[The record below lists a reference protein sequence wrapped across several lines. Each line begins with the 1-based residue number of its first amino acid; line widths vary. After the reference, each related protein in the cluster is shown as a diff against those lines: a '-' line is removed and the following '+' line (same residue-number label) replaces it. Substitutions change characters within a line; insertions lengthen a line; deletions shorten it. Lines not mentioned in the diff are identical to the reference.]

1 MIPNYSNIILE
12 ITREYTGTKYQPLV
26 DEATTA
32 YVCGDFRKIDEV
44 LKRLPDDIQ
53 LLEALVEKLR
63 GKSVYTN
70 LQKLL
75 EGKETSTEQ
84 AVISTASLITHVAID
99 LKEGNKEYRRLLPS
113 LYAKLGVLIN
123 KL

>member
-1 MIPNYSNIILE
+1 MKNYSNEILK
-12 ITREYTGTKYQPLV
+12 ITREYTGTKFQPLV
-26 DEATTA
+26 DEATAA
-32 YVCGDFRKIDEV
+32 YVRGDYKKVDEV
-44 LKRLPDDIQ
+44 IRQLPSDIQ
-53 LLEALVEKLR
+53 LLDALVEKLR

-70 LQKLL
+70 LEKLF
-75 EGKETSTEQ
+75 EGKDASTEQ

-99 LKEGNKEYRRLLPS
+99 LKEGNKEYRRLMPS

>member
-1 MIPNYSNIILE
+1 MSRDYS
-12 ITREYTGTKYQPLV
+12 GTKYEPLV
-26 DEATTA
+26 ENATAA
-32 YVCGDFRKIDEV
+32 YVRGDYAKIDEI
-44 LKRLPDDIQ
+44 LTQFPDDIK
-53 LLEALVEKLR
+53 LLAELVEKLK

-99 LKEGNKEYRRLLPS
+99 LKEGNKEYKRLMPS
-113 LYAKLGVLIN
+113 LYAKLGTLIN

>member
-1 MIPNYSNIILE
+1 MTQNYSNLILR
-12 ITREYTGTKYQPLV
+12 ITREYTGTKYEPLV
-26 DEATTA
+26 EAASEA
-32 YVCGDFRKIDEV
+32 YVHRDYKKIDEIV
-44 LKRLPDDIQ
+44 KQLPDDLR
-53 LLEALVEKLR
+53 LLDELMKKLE

-70 LQKLL
+70 LELLL

-84 AVISTASLITHVAID
+84 AIISTASLITHVAID
-99 LKEGNKEYRRLLPS
+99 LKEGNKEFKRLLPS

>member
-1 MIPNYSNIILE
+1 MKNYSNMILR
-12 ITREYTGTKYQPLV
+12 ITREYIGTKYEPLV
-26 DEATTA
+26 DEATAA
-32 YVCGDFRKIDEV
+32 YVSGDYQKIDEV
-44 LKRLPDDIQ
+44 AKKLPDDIY
-53 LLEALVEKLR
+53 LLETLVEKLK

-70 LQKLL
+70 LQLLL

>member
-1 MIPNYSNIILE
+1 MQNYSNTILK
-12 ITREYTGTKYQPLV
+12 ITREYAGTRFQPLV
-26 DEATTA
+26 DEATAA
-32 YVCGDFRKIDEV
+32 YVSGDYKKIDEV
-44 LKRLPDDIQ
+44 VKKLPDDIR
-53 LLEALVEKLR
+53 LLEELVEKLR

-113 LYAKLGVLIN
+113 LYAKLGVLID

>member
-1 MIPNYSNIILE
+1 MTQNYSNTILK
-12 ITREYTGTKYQPLV
+12 ITREYAGTRFQLLV
-26 DEATTA
+26 DEATDA
-32 YVCGDFRKIDEV
+32 YVRGDYKKIDEV
-44 LKRLPDDIQ
+44 VKMLPNDLQ
-53 LLEALVEKLR
+53 LLEALVEKLQ

-84 AVISTASLITHVAID
+84 AIISTASLITHVAID
-99 LKEGNKEYRRLLPS
+99 LKEGHKEYRKLMPS

>member
-1 MIPNYSNIILE
+1 MQNYNKTILE
-12 ITREYTGTKYQPLV
+12 ITREYTGTKYEPLV
-26 DEATTA
+26 EEATAA
-32 YVCGDFRKIDEV
+32 YVRGDYAAIDNV
-44 LKRLPDDIQ
+44 LVQFPDDIH
-53 LLEALVEKLR
+53 LLEVLVEKLR

-70 LQKLL
+70 LQLLL

-99 LKEGNKEYRRLLPS
+99 LKEGRKEYRRLLPS
-113 LYAKLGVLIN
+113 LYAKLGTLIG

>member
-1 MIPNYSNIILE
+1 MILR
-12 ITREYTGTKYQPLV
+12 ITREYIGTKYEPLV
-26 DEATTA
+26 DEATAA
-32 YVCGDFRKIDEV
+32 YVSGDYQKIDEV
-44 LKRLPDDIQ
+44 AKKLPDDIY
-53 LLEALVEKLR
+53 LLETLVEKLK

-70 LQKLL
+70 LQLLL

>member
-1 MIPNYSNIILE
+1 MKNYSNLILR
-12 ITREYTGTKYQPLV
+12 ITREYIGTKYEPLV
-26 DEATTA
+26 DEATAA
-32 YVCGDFRKIDEV
+32 YVSGDYQKIDEV
-44 LKRLPDDIQ
+44 VKKFPDDIY
-53 LLEALVEKLR
+53 LLETLVNKLE

-70 LQKLL
+70 LQLLL

-84 AVISTASLITHVAID
+84 AIISTASLITHVAID